1 MTPIVLCLA
10 IMWSAF
16 SAVASAEAPSLQTS
30 FSERA
35 VLHAGQIV
43 QGDYVAAGPQV
54 EISGIVNGDLYVAGG
69 QVLVDGV
76 VNGDVIA
83 AGGKVTLSG
92 TVAQDARIAGG
103 QVLVTGTIGR
113 SATLAGGDVQLTA
126 TARIGENLFSGGGNV
141 QVAGHIGKD
150 ARIGAARVTLSS
162 QIERDLAVAAM
173 SVHLT
178 SKAMV
183 GGKLRYWSED
193 APAIDEEATVR
204 GPIIRRPLPEGWSLE
219 NARRGI
225 FGIQV
230 MVAVVGFLST
240 LILGLVLL
248 RIYPVFGRRVTAT
261 IREQPTTSLG
271 WGVTALLAIPIVA
284 VSFLITLFALPIGV
298 VLLALY
304 LPMVYLA
311 RVYAITCLGQFLFRR
326 QAESASL
333 GWPFVVGLVLYTALS
348 SIPLVGG
355 LVTVLVM
362 SFGLGAMLMTKKE
375 IVTVLREHEEI

>member
-1 MTPIVLCLA
+1 MVLCLA
-10 IMWSAF
+10 VGWAAF
-16 SAVASAEAPSLQTS
+16 TAVASAEAPSLQTS
-30 FSERA
+30 FSDRA
-35 VLHAGQIV
+35 ILQAGQVV
-43 QGDYVAAGPQV
+43 QGDYFAAGPRV

-76 VNGDVIA
+76 VNGDVIV
-83 AGGKVTLSG
+83 AGGKVTMSG

-103 QVLVTGTIGR
+103 QVMISGTIGR
-113 SATLAGGDVQLTA
+113 SATVAGGDVQVTT

-141 QVAGHIGKD
+141 QVGGHIGKD

-162 QIERDLAVAAM
+162 QIERDLAVAAG

-183 GGKLRYWSED
+183 GGKLRYWSEE
-193 APAIDEEATVR
+193 APVIDEEATVR

-225 FGIQV
+225 FGIRV
-230 MVAVVGFLST
+230 MAAVVGFLST

-248 RIYPVFGRRVTAT
+248 RIYPVFARRVTAT
-261 IREQPTTSLG
+261 MRQRPAASLG
-271 WGVTALLAIPIVA
+271 WGAAALLIIPLVA

-298 VLLALY
+298 ILLALY

-311 RVYAITCLGQFLFRR
+311 RIYAITCLGQFLFRR
-326 QAESASL
+326 QADSASL
-333 GWPFVVGLVLYTALS
+333 AGPFVAGLVLYTILTL
-348 SIPLVGG
+348 IPLVGG
-355 LVTVLVM
+355 LMTVLAIL
-362 SFGLGAMLMTKKE
+362 FGLGAMLITKKE
-375 IVTVLREHEEI
+375 IVNVLREHQEI